1 MNDSAA
7 EVQARIAEMSI
18 GAWGLAALGAA
29 ARSGMVHALREPRR
43 VPELATETGVP
54 EGLTERLLDVLH
66 AFDLVDRTDGEYVAR
81 AGLTALSHRGPLDAL
96 RADLSSTLLQ
106 ASDLLSTALRGE
118 LSDDGW
124 SHSDPLL
131 LQAQGKLSAGAV
143 DFLEYVVFPSVPGIP
158 ERLAAES
165 ASFLDVGSGV
175 GAVSIELCRRYEQ
188 MSAVGLEPLAAPLD
202 LARNNVERAGLAGR
216 IELRNERVQDIT
228 DEGAFD
234 VAWLPANFLP
244 TADVPAALEAVHR
257 ALRPGGLML
266 MATLGGGGDDP
277 AAATARLCATLWGG
291 DAVEPDEVVRTLEEA
306 DFTDIHV
313 LDRLPSRLQPI
324 QARRP

>member
-1 MNDSAA
+1 
-7 EVQARIAEMSI
+7 MSI

-29 ARSGMVHALREPRR
+29 AQSGMVHALREPRA
-43 VPELATETGVP
+43 VPDLAAECAVP
-54 EGLTERLLDVLH
+54 EGLAERILDVLV
-66 AFDLVDRTDGEYVAR
+66 AFDLIDCDGATYVAR
-81 AGLTALSHRGPLDAL
+81 PGLVAMSHRGPVDAL
-96 RADLSSTLLQ
+96 RADVSSTLLQ
-106 ASDLLSTALRGE
+106 TSDLLSTALRGE

-124 SHSDPLL
+124 THTDPLL
-131 LQAQGKLSAGAV
+131 LQAQGQLSAGAV

-165 ASFLDVGSGV
+165 ASFLDVGAGV

-188 MSAVGLEPLAAPLD
+188 MSAVGLEPLQAPLE
-202 LARNNVERAGLAGR
+202 LARRNVSRAGMDAR
-216 IELRNERVQDIT
+216 IELRGQRVQDIG
-228 DEGAFD
+228 DQGAFD

-244 TADVPAALEAVHR
+244 TADVPTALDAVHR
-257 ALRPGGLML
+257 ALRPGGLLL

-291 DAVEPDEVVRTLEEA
+291 DAVEPDEVVHTLEAA